1 MQIYYILCS
10 ASNKYFEQSTVGVRF
25 GTQIK
30 ICTQYELGAIRTTEA
45 YLNGQLSI
53 IFPLQLRLKKMY
65 VTLRMPS
72 KYPNNKLA

>member
-1 MQIYYILCS
+1 MWCIWP
-10 ASNKYFEQSTVGVRF
+10 SNKYFDYSAVLLRL

-30 ICTQYELGAIRTTEA
+30 ICTQNEHAEPRTTEA

-53 IFPLQLRLKKMY
+53 IFPLQLSLKKMY
-65 VTLRMPS
+65 VTLRMPR